1 MYVFKNGGLNHFSF
15 VELLLFLF
23 VGANLIQHTKADAKQ
38 VNCYEQ
44 NYHPKTDCLQNVNR

>member
-23 VGANLIQHTKADAKQ
+23 VGANLIQHTKAHAKQ

-44 NYHPKTDCLQNVNR
+44 NYTQRLTVCKT